1 MKKDNSKWPL
11 IGIGI
16 IGFIFLSLGVLLY
29 IKKQS
34 FLGVAIASF
43 MGLSFIYVLISEIIY
58 RKKSKIIINEK
69 IVSEKTII
77 KQSLET
83 FLLNF
88 LGNLAITIF
97 GVYLIYISEF
107 SFLLLNFNFSFLIGL
122 LFVAYYGFL
131 CLKNVYYFFYK
142 KKHLILSNRGIEF
155 NQKLYSWSEIK
166 NERIIEKEEYSN
178 KYTYMMQYFSFRTK
192 GNLHEFKLEDY
203 HITDTEL
210 VQLLKIYRNRTSK
223 KTTMNT
229 QPNDFES
236 ILNYEEYLDLSLE
249 EGEKYLKKIREI
261 AEEKRNEIESYLI
274 TSTINSTSQ
283 HSLIYSALTE
293 DFQKWKT
300 LLSNEFIRLFE
311 QAKKSSNYED
321 IFEALDEILPDD
333 CPNSEEVKKV
343 VYYLYNELN
352 NSNKKIRHKAI
363 WYISFWLDED
373 NYHKFPEIINRIKEK
388 LNDNYWKIRWMAN
401 NVLMDYPN
409 VNREEIKLNFWDK
422 IKSKYGNPYS
432 ID

>member
-1 MKKDNSKWPL
+1 M
-11 IGIGI
+11 
-16 IGFIFLSLGVLLY
+16 
-29 IKKQS
+29 IK
-34 FLGVAIASF
+34 
-43 MGLSFIYVLISEIIY
+43 
-58 RKKSKIIINEK
+58 
-69 IVSEKTII
+69 
-77 KQSLET
+77 
-83 FLLNF
+83 
-88 LGNLAITIF
+88 
-97 GVYLIYISEF
+97 
-107 SFLLLNFNFSFLIGL
+107 
-122 LFVAYYGFL
+122 
-131 CLKNVYYFFYK
+131 
-142 KKHLILSNRGIEF
+142 
-155 NQKLYSWSEIK
+155 
-166 NERIIEKEEYSN
+166 
-178 KYTYMMQYFSFRTK
+178 YFSFKTK

-223 KTTMNT
+223 NNTMNT

-249 EGEKYLKKIREI
+249 EGEKYLKKVREI

-321 IFEALDEILPDD
+321 IFEALDEIMPDES
-333 CPNSEEVKKV
+333 PNSEEVKKV

-401 NVLMDYPN
+401 NFLMDYPN